1 MKIKLIIIT
10 VIAIIGSAFY
20 SNGIQ
25 AQEKSKSKSTK
36 KSTAMSH
43 EDWPAASKKAADE
56 MIAKYGQ
63 PDGRT
68 SDMLVWYNNGIWLKT
83 VVYKMEMKHDFPMSH
98 TDVLEQWINYRVP
111 LDKYNDLARYDGSVT
126 VNRTNGTISA
136 RCDMESMNILA
147 LNLSY
152 DIINN
157 VKSLAQARD
166 EYGKNAM
173 AFKKGDKPAYTQKL
187 NFSSDKSAPD
197 PDKPLDMEMEKTIGA
212 EGTGK

>member
-1 MKIKLIIIT
+1 MKAKLGIIT
-10 VIAIIGSAFY
+10 AIAVIGSAFF
-20 SNGIQ
+20 SARIQ
-25 AQEKSKSKSTK
+25 AQEKTKDKTTK
-36 KSTAMSH
+36 KSAAMSH
-43 EDWPAASKKAADE
+43 ENWPAASKNAADE

-63 PDGRT
+63 PDART
-68 SDMLVWYNNGIWLKT
+68 PDMLIWNNNGIWLKT

-98 TDVLEQWINYRVP
+98 TDVVEQWINYRVP

-136 RCDMESMNILA
+136 RCDKEAMNILA

-152 DIINN
+152 DIIIN
-157 VKSLAQARD
+157 VKSVTQARD
-166 EYGKNAM
+166 DYGKNAM

-197 PDKPLDMEMEKTIGA
+197 PDKPLDMDMEKTIGS
-212 EGTGK
+212 EGSGK